1 MKQSLLMVS
10 LILLGVLTIRD
21 HYKEQPNLADP
32 NNPLSLTC
40 PEYLPTEHN
49 INANPNFAKPET
61 RLNNIDQNWYSAA
74 VENIIKEEYNIS
86 YSEDTKS
93 YQSPNRANNL
103 RFIYHKDGFT
113 VKPRETKIPL
123 FDLND
128 RTLRE
133 EDMKIKEI
141 EDWSVELR
149 IESDELRDESLELR
163 DVVGSETKIA
173 KAGSPLSGWARKGV
187 LENNPLKVADNKAW
201 IETGN
206 IRIDYTN
213 TKQGMRQDFIIKNK
227 PEGDGNLELVMN
239 ASTELDMSVSKD
251 AVKFS
256 SAGGEK
262 LQYASLKAFD
272 ATGRTLDAYFEK
284 RNEFQFAIVV
294 DDRDAVYPVTVDPFS
309 SAPDWE
315 VHADHYMR
323 FGFGLS
329 SGDINNDGYE
339 DVIIGAP
346 TYNDSGYVFLYF
358 GSHQGP
364 SLSPDKVI
372 RKLYGFG
379 NGLSCK
385 GDINND
391 GYSDL
396 VVAGPFENGGS
407 ICVFYGSATGIS
419 DSANWVAVSIDT
431 TSSNALFGLKVDSG
445 GDVNGDGYDDV
456 FANCFRNLLDS
467 HYVGGYI
474 NLGSENGIIG
484 NHPAWT
490 ASVGYEEYSD
500 WFSPFGS
507 IGGDVNGDGYDD
519 LVVSHGVLGA
529 LLYYGHPGRSM
540 FEPADKLIPLQNN
553 STYAL
558 ATIMGDV
565 NSDGF
570 ADLFFGDNRIY
581 GFYGSPTGPSLN
593 YDWVYNSGSTTPEC
607 PKSSAGDF
615 NNDGFDDIIVP
626 GTIDN
631 TSRLFFG
638 SSAGLSERS
647 VDFSHGFDNLSFG
660 DLNDDGISD
669 VLIAVDP
676 YVYSYYGSED
686 SIKSLIVSPKDT
698 NIFLISEL
706 CINTLVTSQYNLPMT
721 GKTINHVV
729 KGANPGVGTS
739 VTDSMGVSMFCY
751 TGHIHG
757 RDTIVSFFESISDT
771 AFVIWD
777 FPSPVE
783 MLLFNSSTGER
794 NVTLSW
800 STSTELNN
808 SGFEIQRR
816 CESGELRVES
826 WSTIGF
832 VSGSGTTNE
841 PKEYSFTDRNLET
854 GKYKYRLK
862 QLDFNGNFEYFEL
875 SEVVSIGIPDKYDL
889 LQNYPNPFNPVTTIN
904 YDLPSDGI
912 VTIKVYDILGREM
925 KTLVNEMKIAGYHK
939 IKFNAAELASG
950 AYFYQMKAGEFVAV
964 KKCVVLK

>member
-1 MKQSLLMVS
+1 MKQFILLVS
-10 LILLGVLTIRD
+10 LILLGLTSIRD
-21 HYKEQPNLADP
+21 KYNEQPNLADP

-40 PEYLPTEHN
+40 PEYLPTEHK
-49 INANPNFAKPET
+49 INANPHFAAPDAGIKG
-61 RLNNIDQNWYSAA
+61 IDQNWYSAA
-74 VENIIKEEYNIS
+74 VENIMNEEYSIT
-86 YSEDTKS
+86 YSEDIKS
-93 YQSPNRANNL
+93 YQSPNRANDL

-113 VKPRETKIPL
+113 ARPKQTRIPL
-123 FDLND
+123 FDVND
-128 RTLRE
+128 RTLHE
-133 EDMKIKEI
+133 EEMKFKEI
-141 EDWSVELR
+141 EDWSVELKIACPLR
-149 IESDELRDESLELR
+149 RESDELRDESGE
-163 DVVGSETKIA
+163 
-173 KAGSPLSGWARKGV
+173 
-187 LENNPLKVADNKAW
+187 LKVAGNEAW
-201 IETGN
+201 IEDEN

-213 TKQGMRQDFIIKNK
+213 SKQGMRQDFIIKNK
-227 PEGDGNLELVMN
+227 PEGNGNLELVMN
-239 ASTELDMSVSKD
+239 ASTELNMNVNKD

-256 SAGGEK
+256 SAGGDK
-262 LQYASLKAFD
+262 MQYASLKAFD
-272 ATGRTLDAYFEK
+272 ATGRTLDAYFEMRSEK
-284 RNEFQFAIVV
+284 HFAMVV
-294 DDRDAVYPVTVDPFS
+294 DDEDALYPVTVDPLS
-309 SAPDWE
+309 STPDWE

-372 RKLYGFG
+372 RNLYGFG

-396 VVAGPFENGGS
+396 VVTGPFENGGS
-407 ICVFYGSATGIS
+407 ISVFYGSATGIS

-431 TSSNALFGLKVDSG
+431 TSSNALFGWKVDSG

-474 NLGSENGIIG
+474 YLGSENGIIG

-490 ASVGYEEYSD
+490 ASVSYEEYSD

-558 ATIMGDV
+558 AAILGDV

-593 YDWVYNSGSTTPEC
+593 YDWVYNSGYTTPEC

-660 DLNDDGISD
+660 DLNNDGISD

-706 CINTLVTSQYNLPMT
+706 CIKTLVTSQYNLPMT
-721 GKTINHVV
+721 GKSVNHIV

-757 RDTIVSFFESISDT
+757 RDTIVSFFENIPDT
-771 AFVIWD
+771 AFAIWD

-783 MLLFNSSTGER
+783 MLSFNSSTSEKS
-794 NVTLSW
+794 VTLSW
-800 STSTELNN
+800 STSSELNN
-808 SGFEIQRR
+808 SGFEIQRAI
-816 CESGELRVES
+816 ENEKLKIEN
-826 WSTIGF
+826 WSKIGF
-832 VSGSGTTNE
+832 VNGSGTTNE
-841 PKEYSFTDRNLET
+841 PKEYSYTDRNLET

-875 SEVVSIGIPDKYDL
+875 PEVVSIGIPDKYDL
-889 LQNYPNPFNPVTTIN
+889 SQNYPNPFNPVTTIN
-904 YDLPSDGI
+904 YDLPNDGI
-912 VTIKVYDILGREM
+912 VSIKVYDILGREL
-925 KTLVNEMKIAGYHK
+925 KTLVSEMKTAGYHK
-939 IKFNAAELASG
+939 VQFNAADFASG
-950 AYFYQMKAGEFVAV
+950 AYLYRMNAGEFVAV
-964 KKCVVLK
+964 KKFVVLK